1 LRIVQTPFF
10 RASTAGQSFFLQ
22 FRAERAVQNN
32 NFFRPEAFYFANCNH
47 KIFPEIKLLFNTKS
61 PSLANFVGFVIGFL
75 NVFSYTPAEP
85 LPCRL
90 VIF

>member
-32 NFFRPEAFYFANCNH
+32 NFFRQKTFYFANCNH
-47 KIFPEIKLLFNTKS
+47 KILPENKLLFNS
-61 PSLANFVGFVIGFL
+61 AL
-75 NVFSYTPAEP
+75 YTTFEA
-85 LPCRL
+85 RS
-90 VIF
+90 VIFLGKNKREKDASASRA